1 MIFKFLQYFCQ
12 LTENSVENIQPLT
25 NQGRDIYKAVNKG
38 YKVCRGIQNWIY
50 YDLLALSNKL
60 NSPSLVYYLTFQP
73 PNEQDYC
80 PLGPPA
86 TLPRVACDPLATSCR
101 ATADPEWSSNCYWQ
115 LTHKDLATTRT
126 WHPANIEWASKR
138 KKISQIDDGQK
149 EKKKEILRT
158 LKITRKNN
166 VHFLFEIVS
175 CTNRINATKCKI
187 HTRLSLG
194 LSTSKF
200 HKISLIH

>member
-25 NQGRDIYKAVNKG
+25 NQGRDIYKTVNKG

-126 WHPANIEWASKR
+126 WHPARSNEPGKE
-138 KKISQIDDGQK
+138 KKISRSTMA
-149 EKKKEILRT
+149 KKRKRKQILRN
-158 LKITRKNN
+158 LEFMRKFN
-166 VHFLFEIVS
+166 VHFLFEIIS
-175 CTNRINATKCKI
+175 CTNIINATKCKI
-187 HTRLSLG
+187 HMRLSLG
-194 LSTSKF
+194 ITTS
-200 HKISLIH
+200 